1 MMSAKK
7 YFLSILIIGL
17 AASAAVI
24 VFNWLVDPLDI
35 YRVVKAEGFNAYKT
49 TYKSYARV
57 AKPLQI
63 EKHHYQRLALGSS
76 RTEIGIPIYGTAWD
90 RWGDPGFNGALN
102 GANVDTLYAMLHHAV
117 QVSNLRDVL
126 IGLDFGMF
134 NGEQIQGFEYE
145 ELLAN
150 GPGHWAK
157 LKRWLRGMA
166 LTLFSPATTAASVK
180 TLRHQSAMDHKYHD
194 TGQQN
199 NEREI
204 LKNAALGYRIRFEHF
219 ENASIRNY
227 WTPCRDNG
235 FRYKNGRGHDA
246 LAVFRNILMLAQ
258 GRSFSIHLFISP
270 VHARLLETLS
280 AGGLWPA
287 FEQWKRDITAVVD
300 DVRAQTGLDIQLW
313 DFSGYHH
320 FAVEPLP
327 EKGQLMKYFLDGSH
341 YTDTVGRVILDTIY
355 GGAKPEGSFGV
366 RLTPATIEAHLQDI
380 RRKQEAYR
388 QAHLEQYDDIQARAQ
403 AFIEK
408 RRQTGQIC
416 PGPPIAQPGSTYGAG

>member
-17 AASAAVI
+17 TASAVVI
-24 VFNWLVDPLDI
+24 LFNWLVDPLDI

-49 TYKSYARV
+49 AYKSYSRV

-63 EKHHYQRLALGSS
+63 EQNHYQRLALGSS

-90 RWGDPGFNGALN
+90 KWGNPGFNGALN

-117 QVSNLRDVL
+117 QVSDLRDVL

-134 NGEQIQGFEYE
+134 NGEEKQGFEYE
-145 ELLAN
+145 ELLAD
-150 GPGHWAK
+150 GPSRWATF
-157 LKRWLRGMA
+157 KRRLRGMA

-180 TLRHQSAMDHKYHD
+180 TLRHQSAMDNKYHA

-204 LKNAALGYRIRFEHF
+204 IKNAALGYRTRFEHF
-219 ENASIRNY
+219 ENASVRAY

-235 FRYKNGRGHDA
+235 FRYDNGRGHDA
-246 LAVFRNILMLAQ
+246 MAIFRNMLLLARE
-258 GRSFSIHLFISP
+258 RSFSIHLFISP
-270 VHARLLETLS
+270 VHARMLETLS

-287 FEQWKRDITAVVD
+287 FEQWKRDIVAVVEE
-300 DVRAQTGLDIQLW
+300 VRAQTGAEIQLW

-327 EKGQLMKYFLDGSH
+327 EKGQLMTYYLDGSH
-341 YTDTVGRVILDTIY
+341 YTDAVGKALLDTIY
-355 GGAKPEGSFGV
+355 GGAPPEGSFGV
-366 RLTPATIEAHLQDI
+366 RLTPATVEAHLQEI
-380 RRKQEAYR
+380 RREQAAYR
-388 QAHLEQYDDIQARAQ
+388 RSHHEQYVDIQTRAQ
-403 AFIEK
+403 AFLDK
-408 RRQTGQIC
+408 RRATGQIC
-416 PGPPIAQPGSTYGAG
+416 EGRPIS

>member
-1 MMSAKK
+1 MISAKK
-7 YFLSILIIGL
+7 YFLSILVIGL
-17 AASAAVI
+17 IASAAVI

-35 YRVVKAEGFNAYKT
+35 YRVVKIEGVNAYKT

-57 AKPLQI
+57 AKPIQI
-63 EKHHYQRLALGSS
+63 EHNHYQRLALGSS

-90 RWGDPGFNGALN
+90 RFGEPGFNAALN
-102 GANVDTLYAMLHHAV
+102 GANVDTLYAVLHHAA
-117 QVSNLRDVL
+117 QVSDLRDVV

-134 NGEQIQGFEYE
+134 NGEQTQGFEYE

-150 GPGHWAK
+150 GPSRIEK
-157 LKRWLRGMA
+157 LKRLLKSIG

-180 TLRHQSAMDHKYHD
+180 TLRHQDAMDNKYHD

-204 LKNAALGYRIRFEHF
+204 LKNASMGYRLRFEHF
-219 ENASIRNY
+219 ENASLRNY

-235 FRYKNGRGHDA
+235 FRYDNGRGHDA
-246 LAVFRNILMLAQ
+246 MAIFRNMLMLA
-258 GRSFSIHLFISP
+258 GEKSISVHLFISP

-287 FEQWKRDITAVVD
+287 FEQWKRDIVAVVE
-300 DVRAQTGLDIQLW
+300 DVRAKTGVDIQLW

-327 EKGQLMKYFLDGSH
+327 EKGQFMKFYLDGSH
-341 YTDTVGRVILDTIY
+341 YTDAVGKVILDTIY
-355 GGAKPEGSFGV
+355 GSAQPEGSFGV
-366 RLTPATIEAHLQDI
+366 LLTPQTIEAHLREI
-380 RRKQEAYR
+380 RREQKAYR
-388 QAHLEQYDDIQARAQ
+388 QEHREQYDEIQKRARE
-403 AFIEK
+403 FLEK
-408 RRQTGQIC
+408 RARTGQKC
-416 PGPPIAQPGSTYGAG
+416 KGLPIA